1 MPLNCYSE
9 NDKVTFCCHCKLN
22 SVISLSKVY
31 TILAEVRF
39 NRLPW
44 RGRANVSGSCSIP
57 TVGFHLIKLN
67 SRRPGVGFHGFN
79 HENLAG
85 VWKVVFRK
93 LAARL
98 SMYNWELRFSSL
110 EQPVG
115 GGGAQEEVGE
125 QQGED
130 QVVQGQLDEAG
141 EYVVDPREDQ
151 DERREHKHIQAFN
164 KEGVDV
170 TKNEKEEGLSKDR
183 RYKRWLVKLL
193 QLEERWLLKG
203 FCFLPHSYFYRTR
216 VRSLGM
222 LVSD

>member
-1 MPLNCYSE
+1 M
-9 NDKVTFCCHCKLN
+9 
-22 SVISLSKVY
+22 
-31 TILAEVRF
+31 
-39 NRLPW
+39 
-44 RGRANVSGSCSIP
+44 SGSCSIP
-57 TVGFHLIKLN
+57 TVGFHLIKFN
-67 SRRPGVGFHGFN
+67 SRHPGVGFHGFN

-110 EQPVG
+110 EQPVR

-130 QVVQGQLDEAG
+130 QVVQGQLGKAG
-141 EYVVDPREDQ
+141 EYEVDPREDHSVGDGQ
-151 DERREHKHIQAFN
+151 DEKREHKHIQDFN
-164 KEGVDV
+164 KEGVVV
-170 TKNEKEEGLSKDR
+170 TKDEKEENLSKDR

>member
-1 MPLNCYSE
+1 M
-9 NDKVTFCCHCKLN
+9 
-22 SVISLSKVY
+22 
-31 TILAEVRF
+31 
-39 NRLPW
+39 
-44 RGRANVSGSCSIP
+44 SGSCSIH
-57 TVGFHLIKLN
+57 TVGFHLIKFS
-67 SRRPGVGFHGFN
+67 SRHPGDGFHVFN

-110 EQPVG
+110 EQPVR

-130 QVVQGQLDEAG
+130 QVQGQLGEPGEDE
-141 EYVVDPREDQ
+141 VDPREDHSVCDGQ
-151 DERREHKHIQAFN
+151 DERREHKHIQDFN

-170 TKNEKEEGLSKDR
+170 TKNEKEEDLSKDR

-193 QLEERWLLKG
+193 QLEERWLMKG
-203 FCFLPHSYFYRTR
+203 FFFLFLS
-216 VRSLGM
+216 VVLSLK
-222 LVSD
+222 

>member
-22 SVISLSKVY
+22 LVFSLSKVY
-31 TILAEVRF
+31 KILDEVRF

-44 RGRANVSGSCSIP
+44 RGRANVSGSCSIH
-57 TVGFHLIKLN
+57 TVGFHLIKSN
-67 SRRPGVGFHGFN
+67 YQHPGVGFHGFN

-130 QVVQGQLDEAG
+130 QVVQGQLGGPGEDE
-141 EYVVDPREDQ
+141 VDPREDQ
-151 DERREHKHIQAFN
+151 DQRREHKHIQDFN
-164 KEGVDV
+164 KEGVVV
-170 TKNEKEEGLSKDR
+170 TKDEKEENLSKDR
-183 RYKRWLVKLL
+183 RYKRWLVKLV

-203 FCFLPHSYFYRTR
+203 FFFLPHSY
-216 VRSLGM
+216 L
-222 LVSD
+222 